1 MTKYPWFKP
10 FNTTSKLIKKI
21 PSFLKRNKNTMN
33 IYSQKLEDKL
43 KKILKV
49 KHVILTTSGT
59 SALMMATLA
68 LGTKSKTKVIC
79 TNMTWIGS
87 INPSFICG
95 SDVYLVDTIPNSQK
109 VNFAKLNNLIKKI
122 KPDIV
127 ILVHLSG
134 EPIFNKEFNKLKK
147 KFKFQVIED
156 ASQTFFIQ
164 NNKKKFIGT
173 NFEIG
178 CFSLSITKIINM
190 VYGGFCSTNS
200 SILAQKLIAIRN
212 NGVNAEPENARLE
225 LAIQPGLNLKPS
237 DLHSYIGLI
246 NLSQRKLILSKINEI
261 FLIYKK
267 KLNNKYI
274 KLLDVRAI
282 DFPSIYVSAF
292 TKNRDN
298 FYQYCKKNNLG
309 IHLGTRCIHE
319 TRIIKK
325 KLLSNFPNS
334 TYLSRHLVRLP
345 CGPGY
350 TKKEISNAIKILNSY
365 KIK

>member
-1 MTKYPWFKP
+1 MKYPWFKP
-10 FNTTSKLIKKI
+10 FSYKSYIKKKI
-21 PSFLKRNKNTMN
+21 PEIIKNNKMTMGKYSIKLENELKR
-33 IYSQKLEDKL
+33 
-43 KKILKV
+43 ILGV
-49 KHVILTTSGT
+49 KHVVLTTSGT

-79 TNMTWIGS
+79 TNMTWIAS
-87 INPSFICG
+87 VNPSLICG
-95 SDVYLVDTIPNSQK
+95 ADVYLVDTIHESQK
-109 VNFAKLNNLIKKI
+109 VDFIKLNNLIKKI

-147 KFKFQVIED
+147 RFKFKVIED
-156 ASQTFFIQ
+156 AAQSFLTKDE
-164 NNKKKFIGT
+164 NKKFVGT

-190 VYGGFCSTNS
+190 IYGGFCVTNS
-200 SILAQKLIAIRN
+200 NDLTKKLISIRN
-212 NGVNAEPENARLE
+212 NGVNAEPENAKLE
-225 LAIQPGLNLKPS
+225 LANRPGLNLKPS

-292 TKNRDN
+292 IKNRDD
-298 FYQYCKKNNLG
+298 FYKYCKKNNLS

-319 TRIIKK
+319 TKIIKK
-325 KLLSNFPNS
+325 KSLSNFPNS
-334 TYLSRHLVRLP
+334 TYLSKHLVRLP